1 MTRWVRRAARVIG
14 GLGLAI
20 LLVLAGGTILWKRAT
35 ARAVVLLGTG
45 PLAPARFSAD
55 QLAGLPPPV
64 VRYFEF
70 ALTPGQPLVRH
81 ARVTQA
87 GTFALRRDAW
97 SPFTAVEEFAVWPPG
112 FVWDASIRMGPLLS
126 IRVRDSYIGGEGA
139 MQGAVA
145 GVVSIV
151 HQRGTPEMAGGALL
165 RYLAEGA
172 WLPTALLPSA
182 GVRWEAVDDSTAR
195 ATLTDATTTVSMDVR
210 FGPEG
215 EIARIAAQRY
225 RDVDGKAVLTPW
237 AGSFRAYTRI
247 DGMMVPLESEV
258 GWVLP
263 DGWFPY
269 FRARNVKLE
278 YVSRVTP

>member
-1 MTRWVRRAARVIG
+1 MVRWVRVAALVAS
-14 GLGLAI
+14 GLGL
-20 LLVLAGGTILWKRAT
+20 TT
-35 ARAVVLLGTG
+35 AVVLVAAAARWRRASARVVGLLGAG
-45 PLAPARFSAD
+45 PAEPGRYARVE
-55 QLAGLPPPV
+55 LEGLPAPV
-64 VRYFEF
+64 ARYFDF
-70 ALTPGQPLVRH
+70 ALTPGRPLVRR

-87 GTFALRRDAW
+87 GTFARSRDVW

-112 FVWDASIRMGPLLS
+112 FVWDASVRMVPLLPV
-126 IRVRDSYIGGEGA
+126 RVRDSYIGGEGA
-139 MQGAVA
+139 MQGTFA

-151 HQRGTPEMAGGALL
+151 HQRGTPEVAAGALL
-165 RYLAEGA
+165 RYLAEGV

-182 GVRWEAVDDSTAR
+182 GVRWEALDDSTAR
-195 ATLTDATTTVSMDVR
+195 ATLTDATTTVSMDVH

-215 EIARIAAQRY
+215 EVAGISAQRY
-225 RDVDGKAVLTPW
+225 RDVDGEAVLTPW
-237 AGSFRAYTRI
+237 AGSFRAYTRV

-278 YVSRVTP
+278 YAFRVTP